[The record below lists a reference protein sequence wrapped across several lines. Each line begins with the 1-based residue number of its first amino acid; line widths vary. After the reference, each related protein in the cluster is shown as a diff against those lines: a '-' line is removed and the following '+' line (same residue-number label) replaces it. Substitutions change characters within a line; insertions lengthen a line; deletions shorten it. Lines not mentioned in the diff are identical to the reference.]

1 MIKKI
6 VLFIFCIPLTM
17 HAVQMTQQER
27 EAIVTKLDE
36 LTQQRLV
43 SAQALKQKFTDLNNS
58 EITVDK
64 MQTEAH
70 QIKDILKHITNL
82 SDTIEESLRSY
93 INPQANYKDK
103 LDEAGLLKR
112 LDETIPLDEKVFNLI
127 NQSNQQADSY
137 ADTVNE
143 LVQQILAKAA
153 QAAEQEQ
160 SALSHEGFQG
170 DGAPLSQLQH
180 NNE

>member
-1 MIKKI
+1 MCGIS
-6 VLFIFCIPLTM
+6 FTM
-17 HAVQMTQQER
+17 HAMQMTQQER
-27 EAIVTKLDE
+27 EAIVNQLGE
-36 LTQQRLV
+36 LAEQRLA
-43 SAQALKQKFTDLNNS
+43 SAQELKQKFSDLNNS
-58 EITVDK
+58 KITVDN

-70 QIKDILKHITNL
+70 QIDDILKHITNL
-82 SDTIEESLRSY
+82 SNTIEELLRNY
-93 INPQANYKDK
+93 INPPELYKDK

-143 LVQQILAKAA
+143 LVQQILQNLA
-153 QAAEQEQ
+153 QAAKQEQ